1 MNFFFPLRLKERF
14 IMLIEGKHVE
24 ARVVNLKLGVAL
36 LVLDFPYA
44 PLVYVSKTTR
54 LLEYMNC
61 NDTKP
66 STNSNE
72 IILFAA

>member
-1 MNFFFPLRLKERF
+1 M
-14 IMLIEGKHVE
+14 E

-61 NDTKP
+61 NETKP